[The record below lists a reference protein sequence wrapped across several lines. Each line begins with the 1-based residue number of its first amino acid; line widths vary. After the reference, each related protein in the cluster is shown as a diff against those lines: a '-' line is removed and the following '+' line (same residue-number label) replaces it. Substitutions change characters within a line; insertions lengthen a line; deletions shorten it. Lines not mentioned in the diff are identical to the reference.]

1 MGAKRTKGA
10 VKDEVTYFYL
20 MKHTEKGAVQSAA
33 QKMRGVN
40 GVTKV
45 VRQEG
50 GQCHLYSSR
59 GAPFDFVSVIT
70 GITTAAAMRIVAEI
84 EKRGAA
90 RATLISGVEV
100 FEGKIS
106 TNPRRP

>member
-1 MGAKRTKGA
+1 MAGKRPKGA
-10 VKDEVTYFYL
+10 AKDEVTYFYL

-33 QKMRGVN
+33 EKRKGVD

-50 GQCHLYSSR
+50 GQCHLYSTR
-59 GAPFDFVSVIT
+59 GATFDYVSVIT
-70 GITTAAAMRIVAEI
+70 GITTAAAVRIVAEI

-100 FEGKIS
+100 LK
-106 TNPRRP
+106 

>member
-1 MGAKRTKGA
+1 MGAIRAKGA
-10 VKDEVTYFYL
+10 AKDQVTYFYL

-33 QKMRGVN
+33 QKMKGVN

-50 GQCHLYSSR
+50 GQCHLYSTR

-70 GITTAAAMRIVAEI
+70 GVSTAAALRIVAEI
-84 EKRGAA
+84 ERRGAA
-90 RATLISGVEV
+90 KATLISGIEV
-100 FEGKIS
+100 FYA
-106 TNPRRP
+106 P

>member
-1 MGAKRTKGA
+1 MAGKRPKGA
-10 VKDEVTYFYL
+10 AKDEVTYFYL

-33 QKMRGVN
+33 QKRKGVD

-50 GQCHLYSSR
+50 GQCHLYSTR
-59 GAPFDFVSVIT
+59 GATFDYVSVIT
-70 GITTAAAMRIVAEI
+70 GITTAAAVRIVAEI

-100 FEGKIS
+100 LK
-106 TNPRRP
+106 